1 MISTEKSN
9 VMISIES
16 EESLRAREDTKRREA
31 EQCDDTGLCR
41 AIITFFC
48 LSGSRYY
55 LLILS
60 SYYQFLVP

>member
-1 MISTEKSN
+1 MKVGENMISTEKSN

-31 EQCDDTGLCR
+31 EDCEDSGLCR
-41 AIITFFC
+41 ALITFFC

-55 LLILS
+55 
-60 SYYQFLVP
+60 Y